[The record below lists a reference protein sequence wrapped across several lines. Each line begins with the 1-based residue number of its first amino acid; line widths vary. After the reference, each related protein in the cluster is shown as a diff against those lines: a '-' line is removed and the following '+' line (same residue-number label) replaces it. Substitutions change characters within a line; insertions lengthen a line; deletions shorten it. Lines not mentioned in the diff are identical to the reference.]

1 MRVSRVVP
9 TERAIETRC
18 PPLYQSKYTF
28 MQWLEHTDT
37 SQETSYNHTVAQRL
51 PRFKP
56 HVQREAAKLD
66 KLVEEVEFAATAGA
80 TRPATAS
87 GSERVTRPYEAEE
100 EC

>member
-1 MRVSRVVP
+1 
-9 TERAIETRC
+9 
-18 PPLYQSKYTF
+18 
-28 MQWLEHTDT
+28 
-37 SQETSYNHTVAQRL
+37 VAQRL
-51 PRFKP
+51 PRFEP

-80 TRPATAS
+80 TGDGRRLRGIPVLARGVRSAAPGTRPATAS